1 MSTEI
6 LIEPGSRFQC
16 VPDCGFCCGF
26 WDISIDK
33 QRKDALLRKDWV
45 QEMARALEAR
55 KHQPLFKIIGQ
66 DEIIQRQN
74 GTCSFIN
81 ERKLCSIHAVE
92 GYDAKPLG
100 CQQYPYIYYQTPRGL
115 EVLLDHSCP
124 EVIQN
129 LGDPVTIEE
138 VERRLPRE
146 YVLTIAPA
154 FPLDS
159 KTSLDWQGY
168 AEMEDSFLKVLG
180 FDLSYEEKILC
191 LDQIVKDLSLRL
203 SGRTTSKGEAVKEAL
218 TSIQAGELEKI
229 LSKIKAPS
237 PNHSKRELYLAIL
250 IQCVEASYA
259 RRINE
264 KRVSSG
270 NMVMNILKQW
280 KSIGEKSFEVFK
292 FRVNYRKMKDVG
304 FYAQLETFRKVV
316 DRYLRYLVRTLV
328 STGRMPISKR
338 LAIIA
343 TNFSLVKW
351 FSRAYAASNGRAQVT
366 PEDVVFAIK
375 VVEKFMSNRLFNELA
390 LQKDFIANVINFL
403 FESPTLPSTMLS
415 EP

>member
-1 MSTEI
+1 MSTPI
-6 LIEPGSRFQC
+6 LIDPGSRFQC

-33 QRKDALLRKDWV
+33 QRKAALLEKDWV
-45 QEMARALEAR
+45 QKMERDLEAR
-55 KHQPLFKIIGQ
+55 KHQTLFKILGQ

-146 YVLTIAPA
+146 HVLTIVPA

-159 KTSLDWQGY
+159 KTSLDWRGY
-168 AEMEDSFLKVLG
+168 AEMEDSFRRVLG
-180 FDLSYEEKILC
+180 CHLSYEEKILC
-191 LDQIVKDLSLRL
+191 LDQIVKELSLRL
-203 SGRTTSKGEAVKEAL
+203 SGKTTSDGEVVKEAL
-218 TSIQAGELEKI
+218 TDIQAGELEKI
-229 LSKIKAPS
+229 LSKIKALS

-259 RRINE
+259 GRISE
-264 KRVSSG
+264 KPVSSG
-270 NMVMNILKQW
+270 KMVMNILKQW
-280 KSIGEKSFEVFK
+280 KGIGEKSFEVFK
-292 FRVNYRKMKDVG
+292 FRVTYTQMKDVG
-304 FYAQLETFRKVV
+304 FYAQLETFRSTV
-316 DRYLRYLVRTLV
+316 DRYLYYLIRTLV
-328 STGRMPISKR
+328 STGTMPISKR

-351 FSRAYAASNGRAQVT
+351 FSRAYAASNARAQVT
-366 PEDVVFAIK
+366 LQDVVFAIR

-390 LQKDFIANVINFL
+390 VQKDFIANVINFL
-403 FESPTLPSTMLS
+403 FENATLPGTMLS
-415 EP
+415 ES

>member
-304 FYAQLETFRKVV
+304 FYAQVETFRKVV

-343 TNFSLVKW
+343 ANFSLVKW

-366 PEDVVFAIK
+366 LEDVVFAIK

-390 LQKDFIANVINFL
+390 LQRHFIAHIINFL
-403 FESPTLPSTMLS
+403 FENPTVPSTMLS
-415 EP
+415 ES